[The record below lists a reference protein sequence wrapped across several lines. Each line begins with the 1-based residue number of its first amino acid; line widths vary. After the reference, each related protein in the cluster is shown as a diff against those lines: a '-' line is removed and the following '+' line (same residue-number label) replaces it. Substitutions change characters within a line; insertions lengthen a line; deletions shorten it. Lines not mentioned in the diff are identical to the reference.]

1 MLVLMKIRMVLLMK
15 RVVCKRRRHPSRE
28 MPPYAAHSPATHQHP
43 CHYTGTRHTNNYPTW
58 CSERM
63 IMTRLPH
70 VITLPWHFPFRPPS
84 SMTVGHIIKASLLL
98 PKARYQTF
106 CELLESGRA
115 KVCVK
120 TRVNLCNHRKVN
132 KRNIAKPYRYG
143 EGKKEQ
149 FCETANWKFSTK

>member
-1 MLVLMKIRMVLLMK
+1 MGDGDEDDDEDGSNLLGLKRHQSGFPQESAGSGWCCHKQIESLVNEQHLVLINSMLVLMKIRMVLLMK

-28 MPPYAAHSPATHQHP
+28 MPPYAARSPANHQHP

-70 VITLPWHFPFRPPS
+70 AITLPWHFPFRPPS

-98 PKARYQTF
+98 PKAR
-106 CELLESGRA
+106 
-115 KVCVK
+115 
-120 TRVNLCNHRKVN
+120 
-132 KRNIAKPYRYG
+132 
-143 EGKKEQ
+143 
-149 FCETANWKFSTK
+149 